1 MSKELVQRLRHVSNM
16 INMGEKIRWGEDTAL
31 MDQAADLIEQQGK
44 VLDDMERALQPFSSA
59 VFNDNGDV
67 TFNYTAFNDDD
78 LFRAYSVLKK
88 LRAARA
94 LLPQPPNNG
103 E

>member
-31 MDQAADLIEQQGK
+31 MDQAADLIERMNK
-44 VLDDMERALQPFSSA
+44 TIDDMERALQPFSSA

-67 TFNYTAFNDDD
+67 TINYSVFDDDD
-78 LFRAYSVLKK
+78 LFRAYSVLRK
-88 LRAARA
+88 LRADPG
-94 LLPQPPNNG
+94 LPQPPNKG